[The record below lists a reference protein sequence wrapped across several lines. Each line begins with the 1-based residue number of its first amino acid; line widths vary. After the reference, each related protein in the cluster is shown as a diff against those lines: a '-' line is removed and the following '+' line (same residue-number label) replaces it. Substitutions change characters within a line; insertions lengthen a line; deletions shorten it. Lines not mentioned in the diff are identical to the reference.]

1 MEAPGP
7 ARSMAARGAKPTSFL
22 SCHRASMWPPG
33 RGDFLVSNFHP
44 GAIPGNLVRNDSDGE
59 EVLAGKWG
67 GLFLGY
73 LLGKNFRRND
83 DAWGGERA
91 CTPGRQEPPGPT
103 PLAAPPALFPS
114 APLSP
119 SGLELRAN
127 SIGAFSGFHEATPLT
142 SSAERATGVT

>member
-1 MEAPGP
+1 MEYLSSRREREAPGGR
-7 ARSMAARGAKPTSFL
+7 ARENRKFIQAPSPEIWSET
-22 SCHRASMWPPG
+22 
-33 RGDFLVSNFHP
+33 VS
-44 GAIPGNLVRNDSDGE
+44 GGE

-127 SIGAFSGFHEATPLT
+127 SIGAFSGYHEATPLT